1 MTTDLTSLL
10 NELTEFGRQND
21 AVSVERAK
29 RMLNITPDTGEFLE
43 LMVKA
48 TRAGRILEVGT
59 SNGYSTIWLAKA
71 ARATGGRITTLEKAA
86 HKVAMATEN
95 FDRAGLADVIDLRHT
110 DAGTFL
116 HAETRPFDLI
126 FLDSDRHQYV
136 EWWQRLSTL
145 IVPGG
150 LLIADNAT
158 SHAAEMADFLAL
170 VRRSDGF
177 IASLVPIGNGE
188 FLAYKERSEKS

>member
-1 MTTDLTSLL
+1 MTTDLTTLL
-10 NELTEFGRQND
+10 SELAEFGKQND
-21 AVSVERAK
+21 ARSSERAEK
-29 RMLNITPDTGEFLE
+29 MLNIAPDTGEFLE

-48 TRAGRILEVGT
+48 TRARRILEVGT

-71 ARATGGRITTLEKAA
+71 ARATGGRITTLEMAS

-95 FDRAGLADVIDLRHT
+95 FRRAGLPDLIDLRHT

-116 HAETRPFDLI
+116 QAETKPFDLI

-136 EWWQRLSTL
+136 GWWQRLSTL
-145 IVPGG
+145 ISPGG

-158 SHAAEMADFLAL
+158 SHAAEMADFMAL
-170 VRRSDGF
+170 VRKANGF
-177 IASLVPIGNGE
+177 MTSLVPIGNGE
-188 FLAYKERSEKS
+188 FLAYKEGGV